1 MTFSSRAWLVAAF
14 FAIIPAYRS
23 RAQARPTPEQ
33 AQQLLQNAS
42 AATIARIQSEL
53 RASGLTDDQIRA
65 RLQAEGY
72 PSTLLDAYLPGAP
85 ASDSTMAKPGAD
97 VFAAMRKLGMP
108 LDSLQSDT
116 GYVRPT
122 ARPLVR
128 AAISSTAAVSDS
140 GTTLFG
146 SDMFTRHT
154 NQFDPVLSGPMPSD
168 YRIGPGDELVLI
180 LTGDVEQAYTLPIS
194 REGFVVIPNV
204 GQISVANLTLDQ
216 LTDLLY
222 SRLGRSYSGVRR
234 GADATTHFSVSIS
247 RLGTNQVT
255 VLGDVVSPGTF
266 RISKLGTV
274 LTALYAA
281 EGPSATGNWRDIQVR
296 RAGRIVA
303 HMDLYDYLLSASTD
317 GDPHLESGDIVFVP
331 PRGSRVRLAGPVVR
345 PATYELKPG
354 ETLGSLIR
362 MAGGF
367 RAEADRRRLQIERI
381 LPPDQRTAEGKD
393 RVLFDVSSASLETS
407 TEPLHAGD
415 VVHVLAVAGH
425 VANRIVVD
433 GNVWTAG
440 PVAFTAG
447 MHLSDALR
455 RAGGIKPDTYLG
467 ALQIS
472 RLKSDST
479 RQIIS
484 VGLRD
489 SSGAVTNDLQLQ
501 PDDEIRVFATTEYR
515 TKRYISVTGAVRNPG
530 RIEYRDGMTL
540 RQALMLVGG
549 VTEGAS
555 LTEAEV
561 AHMPESHANGLL
573 AKSER
578 VSLDSSYVFDGSGEG
593 QYPGGVFAQ
602 SKLPEIPLRP
612 YDNVLI
618 LKQPDWTMPR
628 TVTITGEVKYP
639 GQYTLTTRD
648 ERLDH
653 LIERAG
659 GLTKD
664 GYAAGAV
671 FTRRHGKLGRVGIDL
686 EAAMRDPSS
695 SDNLVLAD
703 SDEINVPQFMPFV
716 SITGA
721 VNNPVAVAYVQGAPM
736 DYYVAS
742 AGGLALHADPGRG
755 YVLQPGGKLESRRSH
770 MHLWTSSPT
779 PLPGST
785 IVIPTKDPNEKHDW
799 LAIATAST
807 SILGSLVAI
816 AAIVKR

>member
-1 MTFSSRAWLVAAF
+1 MMTISSRAWLAAAL
-14 FAIIPAYRS
+14 FAILPASNS
-23 RAQARPTPEQ
+23 RAQVRPSPEQ
-33 AQQLLQNAS
+33 AQQLLQS
-42 AATIARIQSEL
+42 ATPATIARIQSEL
-53 RASGLTDDQIRA
+53 KASGLTDDQIRA

-85 ASDSTMAKPGAD
+85 VPDTGAAPGAD
-97 VFAAMRKLGMP
+97 VLAAMRKLGMP
-108 LDSLQSDT
+108 LDPAQADSEGPRTPGRNAVAS
-116 GYVRPT
+116 RSPT
-122 ARPLVR
+122 RDDG
-128 AAISSTAAVSDS
+128 S
-140 GTTLFG
+140 TLFG
-146 SDMFTRHT
+146 SDMFARHT
-154 NQFDPVLSGPMPSD
+154 NQFDPVLTGPMPAD
-168 YRIGPGDELVLI
+168 YRLGPGDELVLI

-194 REGFVVIPNV
+194 REGFIVIPNV

-216 LTDLLY
+216 LSDLLY
-222 SRLGRSYSGVRR
+222 TRLGRSYSGVRR

-247 RLGTNQVT
+247 RLGTSQVT

-281 EGPSATGNWRDIQVR
+281 EGPNATGNWRDIQVR
-296 RAGRIVA
+296 RAGRVVA
-303 HMDLYDYLLSASTD
+303 HMDLYDYLLSASTEND
-317 GDPHLESGDIVFVP
+317 AHLESGDIVFVP
-331 PRGSRVRLAGPVVR
+331 PRGARVRLAGPVVR

-354 ETLGSLIR
+354 ETLGNLIK

-367 RAEADRRRLQIERI
+367 RADADRRRLQIERI

-425 VANRIVVD
+425 LANRIMID
-433 GNVWTAG
+433 GNVWTPG
-440 PVAFTAG
+440 PVAFSPG
-447 MHLSDALR
+447 MRVSDALK

-467 ALQIS
+467 ALQIN
-472 RLKSDST
+472 RLRSDST

-489 SSGAVTNDLQLQ
+489 SLGAVVNDMQLQ
-501 PDDEIRVFATTEYR
+501 PDDELRVFATTEYR
-515 TKRYISVTGAVRNPG
+515 PSRYISVTGAVRNPG
-530 RIEYRDGMTL
+530 RIPYRDGMTL

-549 VTEGAS
+549 VTEGALLS
-555 LTEAEV
+555 EAEV
-561 AHMPESHANGLL
+561 AHMPESHANGVL

-578 VSLDSSYVFDGSGEG
+578 VPLDSSYVFDGSAAG
-593 QYPGGVFAQ
+593 QYAGGVVAQ
-602 SKLPEIPLRP
+602 SSAPEIPLRP

-618 LKQPDWTMPR
+618 LRQPDWSMPR
-628 TVTITGEVKYP
+628 TVTITGEVKFP

-659 GLTKD
+659 GLTVN

-671 FTRRHGKLGRVGIDL
+671 FTRRFGKLGRVGIDL
-686 EAAMRDPSS
+686 ESAMRDPHS

-703 SDEINVPQFMPFV
+703 GDEINVPPFMPFV
-716 SITGA
+716 SLTGA
-721 VNNPVAVAYVQGAPM
+721 VNNPVAVAYVPGAPM
-736 DYYVAS
+736 DYYIAS
-742 AGGLALHADPGRG
+742 AGGLAIHADAGRA
-755 YVLQPGGKLESRRSH
+755 YVLQPGGKLESRERH
-770 MHLWTSSPT
+770 LHLWTSSPT

-785 IVIPTKDPNEKHDW
+785 IVIPTKDPNDKHDW

-816 AAIVKR
+816 AAIVRR